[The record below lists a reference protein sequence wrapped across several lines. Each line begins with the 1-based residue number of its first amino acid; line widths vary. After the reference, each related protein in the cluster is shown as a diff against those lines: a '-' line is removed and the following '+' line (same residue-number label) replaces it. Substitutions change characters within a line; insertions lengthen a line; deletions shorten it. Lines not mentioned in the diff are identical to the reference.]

1 MNLDGWL
8 EDQRR
13 REASDARIEARGPE
27 CLAFAAIRELAD
39 SEREPGRDDAAH
51 LESCPRCASLVE
63 AMRRRVSQAED
74 EIAATSDARS
84 SDGQR
89 PFETRRLLAGLAT
102 RIAVAAAVVAL
113 AFVLRG
119 SEDRRSIGPGPAAD
133 VAGAGEISLGDLYEE
148 GVEGGLLA
156 DLLTRS
162 VADADATFGERREL
176 PGGVVVETVGIRGP
190 RFFGFCNPTPSPGFG
205 CPETDC
211 LGRLCEDGSPCD
223 DPVAMPACRES
234 RLTLEMYVP
243 ADFAAGRASA
253 EPPAVVVMQ
262 IEDPDAGSDSAC
274 GQKRGIVESLAR
286 AGTPGVVWY
295 ERDTLPYPADA
306 TPMPRL
312 CRQFGFE
319 SDADLQLAGYRWM
332 MLGDPDALTPAE
344 LRYDLRFAHAQAFVL
359 ATTFFESYAREH
371 VGAATAAPEDWSAWL
386 DDLRVCLA
394 GDSMERCDNG
404 VSGEGGVDEG
414 CLTAAGIDPRV
425 AAVLVGGASGLTDGP
440 GNAYQRYESDWSLCP
455 GTAMDCGVRSDPAS
469 VDPWKDFSSWAWRH
483 RGADASYFNVY
494 APARDR
500 DRYDDLWILAVVATH
515 DWRMPLGSHA
525 SDAWVGEASSASS
538 EPDPW
543 RVRHLLRINRDRGVG
558 IPVGFEGDRVVTAGE
573 LLLRRAVAQVRGG
586 EEALPSLRIESLDTT
601 DRRRWHAMVRI
612 GDRSH
617 ETAPER
623 EHYTAYVAFSDD
635 RDFRRCGAP
644 ILCSS
649 TGGPCLG
656 ARACLEPDY
665 DDNKDEED
673 LFLAIPIPVE
683 RVAVAGEYRSIEF
696 DPPEE
701 LAAFATA
708 PLIAFTIEVRIE
720 GDDPE
725 SCLDDMILHTPITF
739 ENEASYPAFECP
751 E

>member
-1 MNLDGWL
+1 MNLDRWL
-8 EDQRR
+8 DDERR
-13 REASDARIEARGPE
+13 REGQRARIEARGPE
-27 CLAFAAIRELAD
+27 CLTFAEIRQLAD
-39 SEREPGRDDAAH
+39 TGAEARADSTVH
-51 LESCPRCASLVE
+51 LETCARCSTLVE
-63 AMRRRVSQAED
+63 SMSRHLAQPESEFEARPDASRQARATLVG
-74 EIAATSDARS
+74 IAARVA
-84 SDGQR
+84 
-89 PFETRRLLAGLAT
+89 
-102 RIAVAAAVVAL
+102 IAAAVVAV

-119 SEDRRSIGPGPAAD
+119 TEPPRSSGTEGTLAEGPVPGDATR
-133 VAGAGEISLGDLYEE
+133 GISLGDLYEE
-148 GVEGGLLA
+148 GIEGGLLA

-176 PGGVVVETVGIRGP
+176 PGGVVLETVGIRGP
-190 RFFGFCNPTPSPGFG
+190 RFSGFCNPTPLPGFE
-205 CPETDC
+205 CLKTDC
-211 LGRLCEDGSPCD
+211 HGRLCEDGSPCD
-223 DPVAMPACRES
+223 DPVVTPACRES
-234 RLTLEMYVP
+234 RLTLEMYLP
-243 ADFAAGRASA
+243 ADFAAGRAGD

-262 IEDPDAGSDSAC
+262 IEDPDAGTDSAC

-295 ERDTLPYPADA
+295 ERDTLPYPVDA
-306 TPMPRL
+306 APLPRL

-332 MLGDPDALTPAE
+332 MLGDPDALTPTE

-371 VGAATAAPEDWSAWL
+371 FGAATATPERWSNWL
-386 DDLRVCLA
+386 DELRVCLA

-404 VSGEGGVDEG
+404 ISGEGGVDEG
-414 CLTAAGIDPRV
+414 CITAAGIDPRV
-425 AAVLVGGASGLTDGP
+425 AAVLVGGASGMTDGP
-440 GNAYQRYESDWSLCP
+440 GSAYDRYESDWSLCP
-455 GTAMDCGVRSDPAS
+455 GTAMDCGVRFDTAS

-483 RGADASYFNVY
+483 RASAASYFNVY

-500 DRYDDLWILAVVATH
+500 KRYDDVWILDVVATH

-525 SDAWVGEASSASS
+525 SGGWAAASLAETGAGE
-538 EPDPW
+538 DGG

-558 IPVGFEGDRVVTAGE
+558 IPVGVEGGRTVTAGE
-573 LLLRRAVAQVRGG
+573 LLLRRAVAQVRGTA
-586 EEALPSLRIESLDTT
+586 ALPSIRIESLDTS

-612 GDRSH
+612 GDRPEPS
-617 ETAPER
+617 PER
-623 EHYTAYVAFSDD
+623 ERYTMYVAFSDD

-656 ARACLEPDY
+656 ERACLEPDY

-673 LFLAIPIPVE
+673 IFLAIPIEPD

-696 DPPEE
+696 EAPEE
-701 LAAFATA
+701 LAAFASA

-725 SCLDDMILHTPITF
+725 SCLDDVVLHAPISF
-739 ENEASYPAFECP
+739 ENEESYPAYECP